1 MAQNAIT
8 AQQVIYGSHGELW
21 IDGNYIAEVLEV
33 KGTVTFDKVEVKITK
48 KMGKHYKY
56 VG

>member
-48 KMGKHYKY
+48 KMGI
-56 VG
+56 